1 MLQPQERELLLDN
14 LRPPTGYRFDQAV
27 ATTFS
32 LDLVALMTAPLAFTF
47 FDCESPDGETILDPI
62 PLLEAVRRH
71 GSRITMFCHAGRIS
85 TPRQD
90 RPLFAFIEDAVFECL
105 PPDETASFH
114 PKVWI
119 VRYVSDEG
127 PVKYRLL
134 CLSRN
139 MTFDRCWDT
148 SLRIDGTL
156 VERQRGFSSNAPL
169 SEFVASLPK
178 LARRTLPAERGSMV
192 ARVADEIRRVRWED
206 VDGFKPGMKF
216 WPLGL
221 PGHRAANPLRG
232 RIDRLLVVSPF
243 VAPSFWNAAH
253 EVRSSGR
260 DILVSRPDSIDALDP
275 DSRSRF
281 ESLLVLADD
290 VVQEAS
296 SPEVA
301 STAGDVLKGLHAK
314 IYVADAGWDARWWI
328 GSANASGSAFGRNVE
343 LLIELTGS
351 RAQVGIDRLLERKD
365 DSVTLCDLLMDYQP
379 AEPPEPGDSATAE
392 RLLDDARVA
401 IARASVLGRV
411 VAESESAYS
420 MAIEFPSIALPGE
433 VVGTVRPLTL
443 QASHAQALGDDI
455 LTFRSLALES
465 VTPFLVFELKATVGS
480 ATQQVSFVRRV
491 ELLDAPEGRAEAAL
505 RTMLGNRAE
514 VMRYLLFLLQSQGG
528 DGFGTASAETLLE
541 KHEDLRWT
549 IQPESLLESLAKTL
563 AADPARLDAVA
574 RLVAD
579 LSGKGDDLLPA
590 GFSELWEPVWR
601 ARQILAEETAS

>member
-1 MLQPQERELLLDN
+1 MLQPQERELFLDN
-14 LRPPTGYRFDQAV
+14 LRPPTGYRFDQAI

-71 GSRITMFCHAGRIS
+71 GSRITMFCQAGRIS

-114 PKVWI
+114 PKVWV
-119 VRYVSDEG
+119 VRYVSEDG

-156 VERQRGFSSNAPL
+156 LDRQRGFSTNAPL
-169 SEFVASLPK
+169 SELISSLPA
-178 LARRTLPAERGSMV
+178 LSRRALPTERV
-192 ARVADEIRRVRWED
+192 AIVGQVADEIRRVKWDD

-221 PGHRAANPLRG
+221 PGHRASSPLRG

-243 VAPSFWNAAH
+243 VEPSFWTAQH
-253 EVRSSGR
+253 ELPTSGR
-260 DILVSRPDSIDALDP
+260 DVLVSRPESIDALGP
-275 DSRSRF
+275 KCQSRF

-290 VVQEAS
+290 VVQEVSDQEPA
-296 SPEVA
+296 ET
-301 STAGDVLKGLHAK
+301 TADVLKGLHAK
-314 IYVADAGWDARWWI
+314 IYVAEAGWDARWWV
-328 GSANASGSAFGRNVE
+328 GSANASGSGFGRNVE

-351 RAQVGIDRLLERKD
+351 RAQVGIDRLLERSD
-365 DSVTLCDLLMDYQP
+365 DGVTLRSLLMDYQP
-379 AEPPEPGDSATAE
+379 TEPPEPGDDALAQ
-392 RLLDDARVA
+392 RLLDEARTALARAPISARV
-401 IARASVLGRV
+401 VPEG
-411 VAESESAYS
+411 ESAYS
-420 MAIEFPSIALPGE
+420 LIVELPHTEMPSG
-433 VVGTVRPLTL
+433 VGGTVRPLTL
-443 QASHAQALGDDI
+443 PDPHARVLGEEVI
-455 LTFRSLALES
+455 TFPGLTLES
-465 VTPFLVFELKATVGS
+465 VTPFFVFELSAAVGS
-480 ATQQVSFVRRV
+480 ATQKVSFVRRV
-491 ELLDAPEGRAEAAL
+491 DLLDAPEGRAEAAL
-505 RTMLGNRAE
+505 RAMLRNRAE

-528 DGFGTASAETLLE
+528 DGFGTASAETLLGE
-541 KHEDLRWT
+541 QENGGWA

-574 RLVAD
+574 RLVDD
-579 LSGKGDDLLPA
+579 LSGSSDDLLPP
-590 GFSELWEPVWR
+590 GFAELWGPVWQ
-601 ARQILAEETAS
+601 ARQRLAEERPS